1 MNIKI
6 KMFFLSRMY
15 EKPESKYS
23 ISTRYMWSKA
33 VYNVTTLNNKRDIT
47 EPHTCTYQ
55 TKNNQQLTTSVG
67 HILKQVDHIL
77 FINISSCLLFREGVQ
92 YGIWNPYCLH
102 VTRKHMTDGW
112 IFYFRIKFRVL

>member
-1 MNIKI
+1 
-6 KMFFLSRMY
+6 
-15 EKPESKYS
+15 
-23 ISTRYMWSKA
+23 MWSKA

-77 FINISSCLLFREGVQ
+77 FINISSCLLFMEGVQ
-92 YGIWNPYCLH
+92 YGICVLF
-102 VTRKHMTDGW
+102 TRYPEAHDRRLD
-112 IFYFRIKFRVL
+112 ILFPD

>member
-67 HILKQVDHIL
+67 HILKQINHIL
-77 FINISSCLLFREGVQ
+77 FINMSSCLLFMEGVQ
-92 YGIWNPYCLH
+92 YGIWNPYCLRFSQA
-102 VTRKHMTDGW
+102 TCQ
-112 IFYFRIKFRVL
+112 